1 MTKRITLRFSP
12 ALTQAMDYLHGL
24 IGVSEVDII
33 RMALA
38 QFFER
43 MGIDWRE
50 HAPGRAVASERHHSD
65 AGRGRLSDASDVPG
79 LGYMYSGVGKK
90 GGVASERHHSDASA
104 RSVPPST
111 PPQEEKEVTSRSDP
125 DGRVGTDALD
135 GGPSRPEGIGED
147 RREAVDHNNFCA
159 YLVALVNKR
168 RPDPI
173 PPLHS
178 GSMAML
184 RRRLTGRRVVP
195 EDRGAATPAQVRAVV
210 KHCSASWDPRLL
222 SLISILGIKFWDHW
236 EAAGRPHDLDPQS
249 PSEPPGDAPGAGAL
263 PDPEDGNVEERPDG
277 TRWRVYPDGR
287 PEEELVSLAEFKARA
302 TEATLPPYLRSPEGR
317 EGEGSDTEGSG
328 DDS

>member
-195 EDRGAATPAQVRAVV
+195 EDRGAATPAQVRAVTTIEG
-210 KHCSASWDPRLL
+210 LL
-222 SLISILGIKFWDHW
+222 SNGDLHPVQRAFIETGGVQCGFCTPGMIMAAKALLDSTPNPSLNDVRQGLAGNLCRCTGYTKIY
-236 EAAGRPHDLDPQS
+236 EAVMTAS
-249 PSEPPGDAPGAGAL
+249 
-263 PDPEDGNVEERPDG
+263 
-277 TRWRVYPDGR
+277 
-287 PEEELVSLAEFKARA
+287 
-302 TEATLPPYLRSPEGR
+302 GR
-317 EGEGSDTEGSG
+317 ES
-328 DDS
+328 